1 MAKTLFILNDPPYGT
16 ERSYNGLRLAGALS
30 TREGEQ
36 VKVFLIGDAAGCAKK
51 DQKVPQG
58 YYNTE
63 VMLRRVGRL
72 GGEIGV
78 CATCMDAR
86 GITGRRVDGPH
97 PPQVARGVDD
107 LGAVGGPHPG
117 VLVPWCT

>member
-16 ERSYNGLRLAGALS
+16 ERSYNGLRLAGSLS
-30 TREGEQ
+30 RRESEE
-36 VKVFLIGDAAGCAKK
+36 VKVFLIGDAASCAKK

-63 VMLRRVGRL
+63 GMLRTVGRH

-86 GITGRRVDGPH
+86 GISDAELTETTHRSSLEALTDWVQWADRT
-97 PPQVARGVDD
+97 
-107 LGAVGGPHPG
+107 
-117 VLVPWCT
+117 LVF